1 MMVGNFALIVLF
13 VLIVQR
19 KSFSFLDIVFW
30 AVVATVLFIR
40 YADIKYLKGLDP
52 DAQPATMKDWG
63 RYARLLF
70 ILAGGAW
77 AVAHIVILLFVR

>member
-19 KSFSFLDIVFW
+19 KSFSFLDAVFW
-30 AVVATVLFIR
+30 AVVAALLFIR
-40 YADIKYLKGLDP
+40 YADIKYLKGLGP

-63 RYARLLF
+63 RHARLLF
-70 ILAGGAW
+70 IVAGGVWVLAH
-77 AVAHIVILLFVR
+77 AVFLLLRR